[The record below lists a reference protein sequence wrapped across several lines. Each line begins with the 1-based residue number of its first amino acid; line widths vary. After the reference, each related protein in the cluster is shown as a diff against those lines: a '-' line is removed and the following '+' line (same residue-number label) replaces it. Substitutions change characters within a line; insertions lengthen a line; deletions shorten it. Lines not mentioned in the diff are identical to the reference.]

1 MPSPKRRPSFT
12 ADQLIFTFDAP
23 APARE
28 EASLAGLDKMVAA
41 AVGKVLTGAAPDSRH
56 QVAARVSE
64 LLDETVSK
72 GMLDGYSSEAR
83 GEFNISVHRFL
94 ALIAATDRFDVLD
107 ALIRKIGGAV
117 LVGEE
122 IHTAQLGHLDRQIAE
137 LKARRKHIEG
147 SARPIGRGK

>member
-1 MPSPKRRPSFT
+1 MAPKRRPSFT

-23 APARE
+23 APARAE
-28 EASLAGLDKMVAA
+28 SSLAGMQKMVAA
-41 AVGKVLTGAAPDSRH
+41 AVGRILHEDERNRH
-56 QVAARVSE
+56 QIAARMSE

-72 GMLDGYSSEAR
+72 SMLDGYSSEAR
-83 GEFNISVHRFL
+83 EEFSISFHRLL
-94 ALIAATDRFDVLD
+94 ALIAATDRHDVLD
-107 ALIRKIGGAV
+107 ALIRPIGGAV

-137 LKARRKHIEG
+137 LRARRKHIEG